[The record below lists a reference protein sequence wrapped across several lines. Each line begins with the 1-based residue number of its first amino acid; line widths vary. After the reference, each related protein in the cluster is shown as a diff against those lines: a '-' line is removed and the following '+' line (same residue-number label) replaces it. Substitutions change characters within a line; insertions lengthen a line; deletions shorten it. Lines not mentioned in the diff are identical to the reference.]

1 MLQQSAWWQEK
12 RWEEGIVELVE
23 EDDDL
28 VAAPQWKIVLDCTN
42 PFSTHSAALRSLEPG
57 ANVEQ

>member
-1 MLQQSAWWQEK
+1 MLQQSGWWQEK

-28 VAAPQWKIVLDCTN
+28 VAAPQWKI
-42 PFSTHSAALRSLEPG
+42 SLG
-57 ANVEQ
+57 